1 MSIVL
6 RGLMAMLLVAAVASC
21 GSTNL
26 GLEETPTRGVSD
38 KWRGQPGHHPN
49 GHDPSFWNTKDDKGT
64 SSYLPNGKAPG
75 QFPPGLPSNEKIA
88 DGKKHPGKGT
98 SSYLSNGKAPGQ
110 FPNGLDNN
118 EKIDH
123 GKKLSGHGATAH

>member
-38 KWRGQPGHHPN
+38 RWRGQPGHHPN
-49 GHDPSFWNTKDDKGT
+49 GHDPSFWNTKDGKGS
-64 SSYLPNGKAPG
+64 SSYLANDKAPG
-75 QFPPGLPSNEKIA
+75 QFP
-88 DGKKHPGKGT
+88 KGIG
-98 SSYLSNGKAPGQ
+98 S
-110 FPNGLDNN
+110 N

-123 GKKLSGHGATAH
+123 GKKLPGHGATAH